1 MQQSK
6 KTLWSVLVFA
16 LPVGL
21 LLVALVTR
29 MGGFGRT
36 REHTPAIVAN
46 KRYSQTI
53 AEWKGKKFVE
63 VKSSAH
69 LVQMLSD
76 VPFIG
81 QEHLSGDMRAQL
93 MDSIG
98 SMMAGYNDRD
108 YAQYKRFR
116 ILSDTKAKPK
126 SINWQRKQLVDRYG
140 GSAEQIPR
148 DDNLVHE
155 LFFKHAFASR
165 LTSQCFSLFSPIDSL
180 IEIESCQTTPKSFSQ
195 FFDDRKNAGLLQYIG
210 TYQSDFPRDDEISS
224 SRPLL
229 IATCM
234 FLVKIQLFNDPCPFA
249 CRFYWDTTVKKW
261 RPVNLGI
268 AYVGPCPV
276 DFVF

>member
-108 YAQYKRFR
+108 YAQ
-116 ILSDTKAKPK
+116 AKPK

-140 GSAEQIPR
+140 VSAEQIPR